1 MPIAEL
7 YRRQVGLLVRVIPLV
22 AAEACFALKGGTAIK
37 LFVRDRPRLS
47 ADIDLTYL
55 PVAGRA
61 ASLKGALCRYPLCLP
76 RPRTSVDIR
85 APDTESDKPRRDN
98 ELTDM
103 TLTTY
108 VLYVILVMGDMDR
121 WPT

>member
-1 MPIAEL
+1 
-7 YRRQVGLLVRVIPLV
+7 
-22 AAEACFALKGGTAIK
+22 FALKGGTAIN
-37 LFVRDRPRLS
+37 LFVRDMPRLS

-108 VLYVILVMGDMDR
+108 VLYVILVKSDMHR

>member
-7 YRRQVGLLVRVIPLV
+7 YRRHVGLLVRVIPLV
-22 AAEACFALKGGTAIK
+22 AAEACFALKGGTAIN
-37 LFVRDRPRLS
+37 LFVRDMPRLS

-85 APDTESDKPRRDN
+85 APETESDKPRRDN

-108 VLYVILVMGDMDR
+108 VLYVILVKSDMHR